1 VDGLDDASGWAACF
15 AGHGASQCGF
25 CTPGIIVRASALT
38 QAQRTDR
45 AAVDRAMLAH
55 LCRCTGWQSIVD
67 AIAEGPSSVGGAV
80 SGPSRRA
87 AIEGGVAQ
95 DVGPDVVAGRGGF
108 ADDLAPPDSLVAV
121 LGAGGEWVIGDNVA
135 DARRLSGKVQGRRS
149 TAPIRWPLEQ
159 PHGDWART
167 LRTTWV
173 EPGYLE
179 PDAAWCEP
187 GGEPVTPL
195 GNGGAFG
202 GKVASEV
209 GQVARRLAGEHGRPV
224 RVLYSREDVVRRGPK
239 RPPMAIA
246 LRSDGSGVI
255 RLGHSGNE
263 DPDLAVAA
271 TRAGVAAAGLDVG
284 AITVET
290 MTVPGPPTSVALRA
304 ACWAE
309 VMVVAASLPGTT
321 EGAVVT
327 PDGGRASARIDADGS
342 VDVTVRCGEA
352 LDESVLR
359 SYCTGAAHMALG
371 WVRSEALA
379 VDDHGVP
386 VDLTIRS
393 FGILRAVDTPTIR
406 ITVEPDD
413 GPPVNGSDA
422 VFTAVALAAWR
433 VAGFPPAWP
442 LTSR

>member
-1 VDGLDDASGWAACF
+1 M
-15 AGHGASQCGF
+15 
-25 CTPGIIVRASALT
+25 P
-38 QAQRTDR
+38 
-45 AAVDRAMLAH
+45 
-55 LCRCTGWQSIVD
+55 
-67 AIAEGPSSVGGAV
+67 
-80 SGPSRRA
+80 
-87 AIEGGVAQ
+87 
-95 DVGPDVVAGRGGF
+95 AGR
-108 ADDLAPPDSLVAV
+108 
-121 LGAGGEWVIGDNVA
+121 
-135 DARRLSGKVQGRRS
+135 SGKVQGRRS
-149 TAPIRWPLEQ
+149 TAPIRWPVEQ

-195 GNGGAFG
+195 GNAGAFG
-202 GKVASEV
+202 GKVTSEV
-209 GQVARRLAGEHGRPV
+209 GPVARRLADEHGRPV

-246 LRSDGSGVI
+246 LRPDGSGVI

-263 DPDLAVAA
+263 DRDLAVAA
-271 TRAGVAAAGLDVG
+271 TRAGVVAAGLDVG

-290 MTVPGPPTSVALRA
+290 VAVAGPPTSVALRA

-309 VMVVAASLPGTT
+309 VMVVAASLGDAG
-321 EGAVVT
+321 EGVVVT

-393 FGILRAVDTPTIR
+393 FRILRAVDTPTIR
-406 ITVEPDD
+406 ITLEPDA

-422 VFTAVALAAWR
+422 VFVAVALAAWR
-433 VAGFPPAWP
+433 SAGFPPAWP
-442 LTSR
+442 LTPR